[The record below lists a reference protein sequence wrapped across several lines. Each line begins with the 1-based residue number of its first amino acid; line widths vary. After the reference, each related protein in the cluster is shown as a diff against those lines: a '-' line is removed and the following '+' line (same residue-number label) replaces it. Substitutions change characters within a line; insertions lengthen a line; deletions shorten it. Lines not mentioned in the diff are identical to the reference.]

1 MARSESFYAVD
12 KFIVVIGGNIR
23 PGFWRYKDWSYL
35 AVERPL
41 LALPEFS
48 VCPDSRT
55 MGMCAEIVTRKSNSK
70 PRQSTKTHSRN
81 SGTREGINDTRRA
94 SRTLP
99 EDRAIGRICH
109 CRKIWRTPYGGNR
122 NRWSES
128 HHRTPRRSVLSRHD
142 GTERKEIQ

>member
-48 VCPDSRT
+48 VCPDSRPCET
-55 MGMCAEIVTRKSNSK
+55 CGKLTAFDFGENGFEFSDGAAHI
-70 PRQSTKTHSRN
+70 
-81 SGTREGINDTRRA
+81 INYGDVCGDCYAKIEFETA
-94 SRTLP
+94 TIDKNTFP
-99 EDRAIGRICH
+99 EF
-109 CRKIWRTPYGGNR
+109 WY
-122 NRWSES
+122 
-128 HHRTPRRSVLSRHD
+128 
-142 GTERKEIQ
+142 